1 MYNYYQQYLAST
13 VKILLFCSNMNFDPQ
28 QRISQLTQQLIDHNY
43 RYYILAEPSISDQ
56 EFDLLLKELEH
67 LEEQFPQFKWSN
79 SPTQTVGG
87 GLLEEFKTV
96 PHKRRML
103 SLGNTYSKEELADF
117 NQRVCESLGIN
128 EVEYVCELKIDG
140 LAISIFYQNGK
151 LVQAVTRGDGFQ
163 GDDVTENVKTIRS
176 LVHTLSGDYPE
187 EFEIRGEIFM
197 HRKGFEKLNEQRVSQ
212 GEPLYAN
219 PRNVASG
226 SLKIKD
232 PSEVAKRP
240 LDITLYHFLSDQN
253 PFETHWKSLE
263 SAKNWGIKTP
273 ENSRLCNGLEEV
285 FAFLDYWDEARK
297 SLSYDT
303 DGVVI
308 KVNNFRYQQ
317 ELGFT
322 AKVPRWAIA
331 YKFQTETACTQLN
344 GITYQVGRTG
354 AITPVAELTPVALLG
369 TTVKRAS
376 LHNANEI
383 QRLGIAVGDYVFVEK
398 GGEIIPKIV
407 GVDFS
412 RRAENTAEVDFITH
426 CPECN
431 SELIRNEGEA
441 QHYCPNS
448 EECPPQVIGKI
459 EHFVARKAMDIQ
471 SIGSEM
477 AETLY
482 RNGLVKRIPDLYNI
496 TLEQLLTLDRM
507 GQKSAQNI
515 IDGIQASK
523 AQPFERVLFG
533 LGIRYVGETVAKKL
547 SQALLNIHAIQNSS
561 VEQLVQI
568 DEIGQ
573 RIAESVV
580 AYFQEEKNNQDI
592 QLLIEHGLT
601 FTTQAKESLGN
612 SLQGKTFVIS
622 GVFANFE
629 RDEIKAMIESHG
641 GKVGSGVTGK
651 TNYLVAGD
659 GIGPSKLQ
667 KAQDLKVAI
676 IDEQQLLTLIN
687 HE

>member
-1 MYNYYQQYLAST
+1 
-13 VKILLFCSNMNFDPQ
+13 
-28 QRISQLTQQLIDHNY
+28 
-43 RYYILAEPSISDQ
+43 
-56 EFDLLLKELEH
+56 
-67 LEEQFPQFKWSN
+67 
-79 SPTQTVGG
+79 
-87 GLLEEFKTV
+87 
-96 PHKRRML
+96 
-103 SLGNTYSKEELADF
+103 
-117 NQRVCESLGIN
+117 
-128 EVEYVCELKIDG
+128 
-140 LAISIFYQNGK
+140 
-151 LVQAVTRGDGFQ
+151 
-163 GDDVTENVKTIRS
+163 
-176 LVHTLSGDYPE
+176 
-187 EFEIRGEIFM
+187 
-197 HRKGFEKLNEQRVSQ
+197 
-212 GEPLYAN
+212 
-219 PRNVASG
+219 
-226 SLKIKD
+226 
-232 PSEVAKRP
+232 
-240 LDITLYHFLSDQN
+240 
-253 PFETHWKSLE
+253 
-263 SAKNWGIKTP
+263 
-273 ENSRLCNGLEEV
+273 
-285 FAFLDYWDEARK
+285 RK
-297 SLSYDT
+297 SLSYET

-412 RRAENTAEVDFITH
+412 RRAANTAVVDFITH

-431 SELIRNEGEA
+431 TELIRNDGEA

-482 RNGLVKRIPDLYNI
+482 RSGLVKRIPDLYTI
-496 TLEQLLTLDRM
+496 TLEQLLNLDRM

-515 IDGIQASK
+515 MDGIQASK
-523 AQPFERVLFG
+523 SQPFERVLFG

-547 SQALLNIHAIQNSS
+547 CQALLNIHTIQNSS

-580 AYFQEEKNNQDI
+580 AYFQEEKNIEDI
-592 QLLIEHGLT
+592 QLLIDQGLT
-601 FTTQAKESLGN
+601 FTSQAKESLGS

-622 GVFANFE
+622 GIFANFE
-629 RDEIKAMIESHG
+629 REEIKALRDPHG
-641 GKVGSGVTGK
+641 GKVGAGVTGK

-667 KAQDLKVAI
+667 KAQDLKVEI
-676 IDEQQLLTLIN
+676 INELQLLTLIGD
-687 HE
+687 E

>member
-1 MYNYYQQYLAST
+1 LG
-13 VKILLFCSNMNFDPQ
+13 V
-28 QRISQLTQQLIDHNY
+28 
-43 RYYILAEPSISDQ
+43 DQ
-56 EFDLLLKELEH
+56 
-67 LEEQFPQFKWSN
+67 
-79 SPTQTVGG
+79 
-87 GLLEEFKTV
+87 
-96 PHKRRML
+96 
-103 SLGNTYSKEELADF
+103 
-117 NQRVCESLGIN
+117 
-128 EVEYVCELKIDG
+128 VEYVCELKIDG
-140 LAISIFYQNGK
+140 LAISLFYKNGI
-151 LVQAVTRGDGFQ
+151 LQQAVTRGDGFQ

-176 LVHTLSGDYPE
+176 LNRQLHGSYPE
-187 EFEIRGEIFM
+187 DFEIRGEIFM
-197 HRKGFEKLNEQRVSQ
+197 HRKGFEKLNQQRAEQ
-212 GEPLYAN
+212 GEALYAN

-253 PFETHWKSLE
+253 PFKTHWESLNAAKS
-263 SAKNWGIKTP
+263 WGLKTP
-273 ENSRLCNGLEEV
+273 ESSKLCRGLDEV
-285 FAFLDYWDEARK
+285 FQFLDHWDDARK
-297 SLSYDT
+297 ALSYDT

-308 KVNNFRYQQ
+308 KVNHFLYQQ

-331 YKFQTETACTQLN
+331 YKFQTETACTLLK

-354 AITPVAELTPVALLG
+354 AITPVAELEPVSLLG

-383 QRLGIAVGDYVFVEK
+383 ERLGVGIGDFVFVEK

-412 RRAENTAEVDFITH
+412 RRDSGITQVSYVSD
-426 CPECN
+426 CPECGT
-431 SELIRNEGEA
+431 SLVRNEGEA

-448 EECPPQVIGKI
+448 EDCPPQVIGKI
-459 EHFVARKAMDIQ
+459 EHFVSRKAMDIQ

-482 RNGLVKRIPDLYNI
+482 RKGLVKRIPDLYAL
-496 TLEQLLTLDRM
+496 TLDKLLELDRM

-515 IDGIQASK
+515 IDGIEASK
-523 AQPFERVLFG
+523 SQPFERVLFG
-533 LGIRYVGETVAKKL
+533 LGIRFVGETVAKKL
-547 SQALLNIHAIQNSS
+547 CQSVLNIH
-561 VEQLVQI
+561 QLRHSTFEELIQI

-580 AYFQEEKNNQDI
+580 QYFQEPKNILDLE
-592 QLLIEHGLT
+592 QLQQHGLV
-601 FTTQAKESLGN
+601 FQSEAKESLGN
-612 SLQGKTFVIS
+612 SLQGKIFVIS
-622 GVFANFE
+622 GVFVNFE
-629 RDEIKAMIESHG
+629 RDDLKALIESHG
-641 GKVGSGVTGK
+641 GKIGSGVTGK

-667 KAQDLKVAI
+667 KAQDLKIAI
-676 IDEQQLLTLIN
+676 IDEQQLLNLIDN
-687 HE
+687 G

>member
-1 MYNYYQQYLAST
+1 MST
-13 VKILLFCSNMNFDPQ
+13 DPK
-28 QRISQLTQQLIDHNY
+28 QRIFQLTQELINHNY
-43 RYYILAEPSISDQ
+43 RYYVLAEPTISDQ
-56 EFDLLLKELEH
+56 EFDLLLKELDH
-67 LEEQFPQFKWSN
+67 LEAQFPEFKSPN
-79 SPTQTVGG
+79 SPTQKVGG
-87 GLLEEFKTV
+87 GLMEDFKTV

-103 SLGNTYSKEELADF
+103 SLGNTYSKDELTDF
-117 NQRVCESLGIN
+117 NDRVCSALGVDS
-128 EVEYVCELKIDG
+128 VEYVCELKIDG
-140 LAISIFYQNGK
+140 LAISLFYKDGSLQ
-151 LVQAVTRGDGFQ
+151 QAVTRGDGFQ

-176 LVHTLSGDYPE
+176 LNQHLQGEFPDD
-187 EFEIRGEIFM
+187 FEIRGEIFM
-197 HRKGFEKLNEQRVSQ
+197 HRKGFEKLNQQRAEQ

-232 PSEVAKRP
+232 PAEVAKRP
-240 LDITLYHFLSDQN
+240 LDITLYHFLSEQN
-253 PFETHWKSLE
+253 SFKTHWDSLIAAKS
-263 SAKNWGIKTP
+263 WGLKTP
-273 ENSRLCNGLEEV
+273 ESSKLCKGLTEV
-285 FAFLDYWDEARK
+285 FEFLDHWDVARK
-297 SLSYDT
+297 SLSFDT
-303 DGVVI
+303 DGVVV
-308 KVNNFRYQQ
+308 KVNNFLYQQ

-331 YKFQTETACTQLN
+331 YKFQTETACTLLK

-354 AITPVAELTPVALLG
+354 AITPVAELEPVALLG

-383 QRLGIAVGDYVFVEK
+383 ERLGVAIGDYVFVEK

-412 RRAENTAEVDFITH
+412 RRSGNTDIVSYISE
-426 CPECN
+426 CPECRTA
-431 SELIRNEGEA
+431 LIRNEGEA

-459 EHFVARKAMDIQ
+459 EHFVSRKAMDIQ

-482 RNGLVKRIPDLYNI
+482 RNGLVKRIPDLYDL
-496 TLEQLLTLDRM
+496 TLDQLLTLDRM

-515 IDGIQASK
+515 IDGIKASK
-523 AQPFERVLFG
+523 HQPFERVLFG
-533 LGIRYVGETVAKKL
+533 MGIRYVGETVAKKL
-547 SQALLNIHAIQNSS
+547 CHGLLNIQRLRQATVDELIS
-561 VEQLVQI
+561 I
-568 DEIGQ
+568 DEIGL

-580 AYFQEEKNNQDI
+580 QYFQSEENSADI
-592 QLLIEHGLT
+592 ERLESQGLIFET
-601 FTTQAKESLGN
+601 AAKESLGN
-612 SLQGKTFVIS
+612 SLQGKVLVIS

-629 RDEIKAMIESHG
+629 RDELKVLIESHG
-641 GKVGSGVTGK
+641 GKIGSGVTGK

-667 KAQDLKVAI
+667 KAQDLKIEI
-676 IDEQQLLTLIN
+676 IDEQQLLKLIA